1 MHSLGEINPAAR
13 LYLEEIGVEKWAR
26 CCGTYSRYNLKTS
39 NISESLNNVFNG
51 VKGEPIVVIAL
62 SFRNSIRSPP

>member
-26 CCGTYSRYNLKTS
+26 CYGTYNRYNLMTS
-39 NISESLNNVFNG
+39 NISESLNKVFKG
-51 VKGEPIVVIAL
+51 VKGEPIVVIVQ
-62 SFRNSIRSPP
+62 SFRDTLQK